1 MEMLCDIVSLGLS
14 KPPGRLEETWRFKG
28 PAGPAGPAGHV
39 GHVGHVGLEGL
50 VMHVRHVKSR
60 ETLKHDETR

>member
-1 MEMLCDIVSLGLS
+1 MEILCDIVSLGLS
-14 KPPGRLEETWRFKG
+14 KPSRRLEETRRFK
-28 PAGPAGPAGHV
+28 GPAGHV
-39 GHVGHVGLEGL
+39 GHVGHVGLVGFEGL